1 MKFLFLLSV
10 ILPTLSFAQVK
21 DVHIQNFSLTYQDP
35 SGKGYASHFD
45 YSLPGKSAPQEE
57 QTVEVTKSGE
67 DFHLI
72 LTGTETREMAVTKAP
87 AFLTKAQT
95 INLVNLNLNVDQK
108 LSLAVAEGAFHSDQ
122 DDLGLKNVSLNC
134 NRAQAQAELIDQA
147 LVGCVESMNL
157 STSQF
162 SSSMVEKSL
171 GIKGLK
177 LSVNQGDLNL
187 SAEIKAQISGTAK
200 GKGKIS
206 YDPATGVISL
216 KLNEVKFGILNVT
229 GQVFDALKK
238 EESAKLK
245 VQKPWIYYTVK

>member
-10 ILPTLSFAQVK
+10 IVPTLSFAQVK

-35 SGKGYASHFD
+35 SGKGHASHFD
-45 YSLPGKSAPQEE
+45 YSLPGKKALKEE
-57 QTVEVTKSGE
+57 QSVEVTKVGQ

-72 LTGTETREMAVTKAP
+72 LSGTETREMTVAGAP
-87 AFLTKAQT
+87 AFLTEAQT

-108 LSLAVAEGAFHSDQ
+108 LGLSVTEGAFHSAK
-122 DDLGLKNVSLNC
+122 DDLELKNIALNC
-134 NRAQAQAELIDQA
+134 NRAAAQAELMDQA
-147 LVGCVESMNL
+147 LVGCVESMSL
-157 STSQF
+157 TTSQF
-162 SSSMVEKSL
+162 SSSVVEKSV

-177 LSVNQGDLNL
+177 LSVSQGDLSL
-187 SAEIKAQISGTAK
+187 SAEVKAQISGTAR

-206 YDPATGVISL
+206 YDPATGVVAI

-238 EESAKLK
+238 QESEKLK
-245 VQKPWIYYTVK
+245 VQKPWIYYQVK